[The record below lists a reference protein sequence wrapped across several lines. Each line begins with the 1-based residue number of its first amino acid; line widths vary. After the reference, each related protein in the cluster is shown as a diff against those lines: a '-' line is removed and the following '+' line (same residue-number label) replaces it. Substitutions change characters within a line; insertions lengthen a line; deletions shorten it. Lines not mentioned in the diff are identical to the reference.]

1 MFRDITCP
9 QCGLCIK
16 ECILQNDAIKAT
28 STGVEI
34 DLSLC
39 ISCGHTVLPFVPQI
53 VRTIPWLRGKI

>member
-16 ECILQNDAIKAT
+16 ECILQNDAIKPT
-28 STGVEI
+28 STGVQI

-39 ISCGHTVLPFVPQI
+39 ISCGHCTVL
-53 VRTIPWLRGKI
+53 